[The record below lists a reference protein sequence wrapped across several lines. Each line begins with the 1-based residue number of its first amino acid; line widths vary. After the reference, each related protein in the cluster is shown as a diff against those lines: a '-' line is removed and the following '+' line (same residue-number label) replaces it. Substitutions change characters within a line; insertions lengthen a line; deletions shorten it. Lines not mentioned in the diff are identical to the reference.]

1 MEGARQ
7 VPALF
12 KSNVGTQDTIS
23 IQVIR
28 TQKEGW
34 MIKSDFDNALTK
46 ATVKVFPTKNSALAS
61 ANGEEI
67 ISVNVNWNI

>member
-1 MEGARQ
+1 MEGVRQ

-12 KSNVGTQDTIS
+12 KSNVGTEDSIS
-23 IQVIR
+23 IQIIR

-34 MIKSDFDNALTK
+34 MVKSDFENLMGK
-46 ATVKVFPTKNSALAS
+46 GTVKVFPTKNSAVAS

-67 ISVNVNWNI
+67 IAVNVDWKM

>member
-1 MEGARQ
+1 MEGVRQ

-12 KSNVGTQDTIS
+12 KSNVGTEDSIS
-23 IQVIR
+23 IQIIR

-34 MIKSDFDNALTK
+34 MVKSDFENLMGK
-46 ATVKVFPTKNSALAS
+46 GTVKVFPTKNSAVAS

-67 ISVNVNWNI
+67 IAVNVDWKV

>member
-1 MEGARQ
+1 MEGVRQ

-12 KSNVGTQDTIS
+12 KSNVGTEDTIS

-34 MIKSDFDNALTK
+34 MVKSDFENLMGK
-46 ATVKVFPTKNSALAS
+46 GTVKVFPTKNSALAS
-61 ANGEEI
+61 ANGEDI
-67 ISVNVNWNI
+67 ISVNVDWKI